1 MKTRSK
7 YILLLFVGMI
17 VLLLG
22 GIFFTAQQE
31 KEGPIT
37 AEAASEYWALPSV
50 CPSCG
55 EAPDMYG
62 SLNFTNQ
69 SGCTYTYV
77 HTFNRGGGR
86 HTGTITAHNIV
97 AVEGRD
103 PTCTSQGWYSYNRC
117 SRCGKLASSQTM
129 IPALGHDYGDWFV
142 ATPATCTQNGAEQR
156 KCSRCSARETRKI
169 EATGHTWDSG
179 TVTVS
184 ATCQRTGTRKYECT
198 ACGETKT
205 ETIAK
210 RSHNYNIYLSR
221 IEPTCTASGR
231 TAGYECQ
238 WCYANTCST
247 IPALGHDLEYYD
259 GQPATCTE
267 AGWNNYETCSRCE
280 YTTYREI
287 AATGHTPG
295 AAATCTTP
303 QTCTEC
309 GAILVEALG
318 HKTVSHLGQDPTCT
332 AEGWKP
338 YETCENCDYTTYE
351 IIPALGHSFTNYV
364 SDNNATCTEDGTET
378 AKCDRCDV
386 TDTRTDEGSALG
398 HDWAEKW
405 TTDGTSH
412 WHECNRCDEI
422 NDKANHSGGEATCI
436 ALAKCEICG
445 VEYGDFAEHVY
456 VENAEEQYLVSAATC
471 TAKATYYKS
480 CSVCGE
486 AGEEVFE
493 YGEPLGHEYGE
504 PEWTWEGYTSAT
516 ATFTCTR
523 GCGDKQTATASG
535 ISITNVVTTPAECEK
550 EGLRTYTARVTFG
563 GEEYTATTTET
574 LAALGHDLEHHE
586 AKPATCTEIGW
597 EAYDTCTRCDYTT
610 YVEIEA
616 LGHNWAEEWTTD
628 GTSHW
633 HECSRCDE
641 INDKANHSGGEATC
655 TNPAE
660 CEVCGAEYG
669 EALGHTEGEAV
680 RENEVSASC
689 TAAGS
694 YDEVVYCSVCGEE
707 LSRGEKVIE
716 ALGHDLE
723 HHEAKPAT
731 CTEIGWNAYDTC
743 TRCDYTTYVEIEA
756 LGHDWA
762 EEWTTDGTSHWHECS
777 RCDEI
782 NDKANHSGGEAT
794 CTNPAECEVCGAEYG
809 EALGHTEGEAVREN
823 EVPASCTAAGS
834 YDEVVYCSVCG
845 EELSREEKVIDAL
858 GHSFTN
864 YVSDNNATCT
874 EDGTETAK
882 CDRCEVTDT
891 RMDEGS
897 ALGHDWA
904 KEWTTDGTSHWHEC
918 SRCDEINDKAN
929 HSGGEATCTNPA
941 ECEVCGAEY
950 GEALDHDFEHHEA
963 KPATCTEIGWEAY
976 DTCTRCDYTTYV
988 EIAAKGHTFGPD
1000 ATCTEDQVCLEC
1012 GEVISAA
1019 TGHIPGSDAT
1029 CTENQTCSVCGEIL
1043 TPALGHSFTSYI
1055 SDNNA
1060 TCTEDGTET
1069 AKCDRCEVTDTRT
1082 DEGSALGHDLEHH
1095 EAKPATCTEI
1105 GWNAY
1110 DTCTRCDYT
1119 TYVEIEALGHDWT
1132 EEWTTDGTSH
1142 WHECSRCDEINDKAN
1157 HSGGTATCVTPAEC
1171 EVCGAEYGDLAEHV
1185 YVENAEEQ
1193 YLVSAATC
1201 TAKATYY
1208 KSCSVC
1214 GEAGKEI
1221 FEYGEP
1227 LGHEY
1232 GEPEW
1237 TWEGYTSATATFTC
1251 TRGCGDKQTVTAS
1264 GSSITNVVTTPAE
1277 CETEGLRT
1285 YTAKVMFGG
1294 EEYVT
1299 TTTETIEALGH
1310 DLKHHEAKPATCT
1323 EIGWNAYDTC
1333 TRCDYTTYVDIEAL
1347 GHDWAKEW
1355 TTDGTA
1361 HWHEC
1366 SRCDEINDKANHSGG
1381 EATCTNPAECE
1392 VCGAE
1397 YGEALGH
1404 TEGEAVRENEVP
1416 ASCTAAGS
1424 YDEVVYCSVCGEEL
1438 SREEKVID
1446 ALGHDLEHHEAKP
1459 ATCTEIGWD
1468 AYDTCSRC
1476 DYTTYVEIDA
1486 LGHTESEAVREN
1498 EVPASCTA
1506 AGSYD
1511 EVVYCSVCGEELSRE
1526 GKVIDALG
1534 HSFTSYVSDNN
1545 ATCTEDGTETAKCDR
1560 CEVTDTRTDEGSALG
1575 HNWAEEWTTDGTA
1588 HWHECSRC
1596 DEINDKA
1603 SHSGGEATCTSPAE
1617 CEVCGAEYGESLGH
1631 DFEHHEAKPATCTE
1645 TGWEAYDTCTRCDYT
1660 TYVEIPAKGH
1670 AEGEVVRE
1678 NEVAASCTAAGSYD
1692 EVIYCSVCGEELSRE
1707 EKVIDALGHSFTSY
1721 VSDNNATCT
1730 EDGTE
1735 TAKCDRCEVTD
1746 TRTDEG
1752 SALGHDWAEEWT
1764 TDGTSH
1770 WHECSRCDEI
1780 NDKAN
1785 HSGGT
1790 ATCIALAKCEICGVE
1805 YGDLAEHNF
1814 VDGYCTVCGI
1824 IDGAALDNDK
1834 HDAKTDL
1841 DDVAQDAKDEIDASD
1856 LPDEVKED
1864 LKDKVDEVINGAK
1877 DEVDGSTDFDDVDQ
1891 AIEDAKD
1898 EIADAILDAE
1908 KDDAKSDLDEIAQ
1921 NAKDEIDASDLPDD
1935 VKDDLKGKVDE
1946 IVTDAKGEIDGETSK
1961 EEVDQTVEDAQKEIE
1976 DAILN
1981 AEKDDAKSDLDEI
1994 AQSAKDEI
2002 DASDLPDDVKDE
2014 LKNKVDEIVS
2024 NAKTE
2029 IDGETSKEEVDQ
2041 TVEDAQ
2047 KEIED
2052 AILDAEKDD
2061 AKSDLDEIA
2070 QDAKDEIDASDLP
2083 DDVKDELKNKVDE
2096 IVSNAKGEIDG
2107 ASSKEEIDTSFS
2119 EAETAIEEVNREAL
2133 ESAKEDVLSE
2143 LEELAQSV
2151 KEEIDGSNLP
2161 DEEKNEL
2168 KGKADELLGSVQDK
2182 LAKTTTPDEV
2192 YKIGDTVASELEAI
2206 RDGAIESAK
2215 EGVLTELEELAQ
2227 SLKDE
2232 IDGSDLSDEAKTEL
2246 KDKADEILE
2255 NVKTEI
2261 KEKTTF
2267 EEVYELG
2274 ETAESEIA
2282 FVQEEAIATARE
2294 EAVAAL
2300 ETYAENA
2307 KNGIASSDLSP
2318 EEQADHSG
2326 QIDAE
2331 VEATKE
2337 EITAAADFEAI
2348 ANALAE
2354 AMAEIDRIQA
2364 IGHIAGP
2371 AATCTAPQVCT
2382 VCGKELAPALGHDL
2396 EHHEAQ
2402 PATCIE
2408 IGWNAY
2414 DTCSRC
2420 DYTTYEEIPALGHT
2434 EGAPVR
2440 ENEAAATCTAAG
2452 SYDEVIYCSVC
2463 GEELSREEKTIEALG
2478 HTEGAPVRENEAAA
2492 TCTAAGSYDEVVYCS
2507 VCGEELSRAGM
2518 TIEALGHDIVKHE
2531 GQAATCT
2538 QNGWNDYETCSR
2550 CDYTTYRE
2558 IAATGHTPGT
2568 AATCTSAQRCTVC
2581 GTTLTPARGHNF
2593 VDGYCTVCGVI
2604 DSSALEIDKDD
2615 AKTDLDD
2622 AAQDAKDEIDASDLP
2637 DDVKDDLKDK
2647 VDEIV
2652 DGAKDEVD
2660 GSTDFDDVDQA
2671 IEDAK
2676 DEIEDAILDAE
2687 KDDAKSDLDEIA
2699 QGAKDEV
2706 DGSDLP
2712 DDVKDDLKGKVD
2724 EIVNDAKAEIDGET
2738 SKEEVDQTVEDAQKE
2753 TEDAILNAEK
2763 DDAKSDLD
2771 EIAQS
2776 AKDEIDASDL
2786 PDDVKDELKGK
2797 VDAAVEEAKEAIDNA
2812 TSKEEVE
2819 NIVNDTRED
2828 IDDLLKGGLDNELA
2842 EKKDTAISDLTE
2854 IAQGAKDEIAGSDVS
2869 DEEKDELKGKVDEIV
2884 NEAKAEIEAAT
2895 APEEID
2901 EILAEAENEI
2911 AAVTEGLKAGQ
2922 LNTSTLWPWIIVA
2935 IVISA
2940 ALSTLF
2946 AWRHVKKVQG
2956 KGEAVGAKSV
2966 VTIAVATI
2974 LIFVVVIGITLLIFA
2989 MV

>member
-1 MKTRSK
+1 MKTKSK
-7 YILLLFVGMI
+7 YILLLFVSII

-22 GIFFTAQQE
+22 GIFLAAQQE

-37 AEAASEYWALPSV
+37 ADAAGSYWATPSV
-50 CPSCG
+50 CPECG
-55 EAPDMYG
+55 EYPSPSEG
-62 SLNFTNQ
+62 SLTFTRQ
-69 SGCTYTYV
+69 SGCTYSYT
-77 HTFNRGGGR
+77 HTFNRGGGK
-86 HTGTITAHNIV
+86 HSGTISIHTAQSHPK
-97 AVEGRD
+97 VE
-103 PTCTSQGWYSYNRC
+103 PTCTAKGHEMYVDCVYCHTLNMSYIE
-117 SRCGKLASSQTM
+117 

-142 ATPATCTQNGAEQR
+142 AQAATCTQNGTEQR
-156 KCSRCSARETRKI
+156 QCSRCSARETRTI

-221 IEPTCTASGR
+221 VEPTCTASGR

-247 IPALGHDLEYYD
+247 IPALGHDLEHHD

-267 AGWNNYETCSRCE
+267 IGWNDYETCNRAGCD

-398 HDWAEKW
+398 HDWAE
-405 TTDGTSH
+405 
-412 WHECNRCDEI
+412 
-422 NDKANHSGGEATCI
+422 
-436 ALAKCEICG
+436 
-445 VEYGDFAEHVY
+445 
-456 VENAEEQYLVSAATC
+456 
-471 TAKATYYKS
+471 
-480 CSVCGE
+480 
-486 AGEEVFE
+486 
-493 YGEPLGHEYGE
+493 
-504 PEWTWEGYTSAT
+504 
-516 ATFTCTR
+516 
-523 GCGDKQTATASG
+523 
-535 ISITNVVTTPAECEK
+535 
-550 EGLRTYTARVTFG
+550 
-563 GEEYTATTTET
+563 
-574 LAALGHDLEHHE
+574 
-586 AKPATCTEIGW
+586 
-597 EAYDTCTRCDYTT
+597 
-610 YVEIEA
+610 
-616 LGHNWAEEWTTD
+616 
-628 GTSHW
+628 
-633 HECSRCDE
+633 
-641 INDKANHSGGEATC
+641 
-655 TNPAE
+655 
-660 CEVCGAEYG
+660 
-669 EALGHTEGEAV
+669 
-680 RENEVSASC
+680 
-689 TAAGS
+689 
-694 YDEVVYCSVCGEE
+694 
-707 LSRGEKVIE
+707 
-716 ALGHDLE
+716 
-723 HHEAKPAT
+723 
-731 CTEIGWNAYDTC
+731 
-743 TRCDYTTYVEIEA
+743 
-756 LGHDWA
+756 
-762 EEWTTDGTSHWHECS
+762 
-777 RCDEI
+777 
-782 NDKANHSGGEAT
+782 
-794 CTNPAECEVCGAEYG
+794 
-809 EALGHTEGEAVREN
+809 
-823 EVPASCTAAGS
+823 
-834 YDEVVYCSVCG
+834 
-845 EELSREEKVIDAL
+845 
-858 GHSFTN
+858 
-864 YVSDNNATCT
+864 
-874 EDGTETAK
+874 
-882 CDRCEVTDT
+882 
-891 RMDEGS
+891 
-897 ALGHDWA
+897 
-904 KEWTTDGTSHWHEC
+904 
-918 SRCDEINDKAN
+918 
-929 HSGGEATCTNPA
+929 
-941 ECEVCGAEY
+941 
-950 GEALDHDFEHHEA
+950 
-963 KPATCTEIGWEAY
+963 
-976 DTCTRCDYTTYV
+976 
-988 EIAAKGHTFGPD
+988 
-1000 ATCTEDQVCLEC
+1000 
-1012 GEVISAA
+1012 
-1019 TGHIPGSDAT
+1019 
-1029 CTENQTCSVCGEIL
+1029 
-1043 TPALGHSFTSYI
+1043 
-1055 SDNNA
+1055 
-1060 TCTEDGTET
+1060 
-1069 AKCDRCEVTDTRT
+1069 
-1082 DEGSALGHDLEHH
+1082 
-1095 EAKPATCTEI
+1095 
-1105 GWNAY
+1105 
-1110 DTCTRCDYT
+1110 
-1119 TYVEIEALGHDWT
+1119 
-1132 EEWTTDGTSH
+1132 
-1142 WHECSRCDEINDKAN
+1142 
-1157 HSGGTATCVTPAEC
+1157 
-1171 EVCGAEYGDLAEHV
+1171 
-1185 YVENAEEQ
+1185 
-1193 YLVSAATC
+1193 
-1201 TAKATYY
+1201 
-1208 KSCSVC
+1208 
-1214 GEAGKEI
+1214 
-1221 FEYGEP
+1221 
-1227 LGHEY
+1227 
-1232 GEPEW
+1232 
-1237 TWEGYTSATATFTC
+1237 
-1251 TRGCGDKQTVTAS
+1251 
-1264 GSSITNVVTTPAE
+1264 
-1277 CETEGLRT
+1277 
-1285 YTAKVMFGG
+1285 
-1294 EEYVT
+1294 
-1299 TTTETIEALGH
+1299 
-1310 DLKHHEAKPATCT
+1310 
-1323 EIGWNAYDTC
+1323 
-1333 TRCDYTTYVDIEAL
+1333 
-1347 GHDWAKEW
+1347 
-1355 TTDGTA
+1355 
-1361 HWHEC
+1361 
-1366 SRCDEINDKANHSGG
+1366 
-1381 EATCTNPAECE
+1381 
-1392 VCGAE
+1392 
-1397 YGEALGH
+1397 
-1404 TEGEAVRENEVP
+1404 
-1416 ASCTAAGS
+1416 
-1424 YDEVVYCSVCGEEL
+1424 
-1438 SREEKVID
+1438 
-1446 ALGHDLEHHEAKP
+1446 
-1459 ATCTEIGWD
+1459 
-1468 AYDTCSRC
+1468 
-1476 DYTTYVEIDA
+1476 
-1486 LGHTESEAVREN
+1486 
-1498 EVPASCTA
+1498 
-1506 AGSYD
+1506 
-1511 EVVYCSVCGEELSRE
+1511 
-1526 GKVIDALG
+1526 
-1534 HSFTSYVSDNN
+1534 
-1545 ATCTEDGTETAKCDR
+1545 
-1560 CEVTDTRTDEGSALG
+1560 
-1575 HNWAEEWTTDGTA
+1575 
-1588 HWHECSRC
+1588 
-1596 DEINDKA
+1596 
-1603 SHSGGEATCTSPAE
+1603 
-1617 CEVCGAEYGESLGH
+1617 
-1631 DFEHHEAKPATCTE
+1631 
-1645 TGWEAYDTCTRCDYT
+1645 
-1660 TYVEIPAKGH
+1660 
-1670 AEGEVVRE
+1670 
-1678 NEVAASCTAAGSYD
+1678 
-1692 EVIYCSVCGEELSRE
+1692 
-1707 EKVIDALGHSFTSY
+1707 
-1721 VSDNNATCT
+1721 
-1730 EDGTE
+1730 
-1735 TAKCDRCEVTD
+1735 
-1746 TRTDEG
+1746 
-1752 SALGHDWAEEWT
+1752 EWT

-1805 YGDLAEHNF
+1805 YGDFAEHVYVENAEEQYLVSAATCTTKATYYKSCSVCGEAGEEIFEFGDPLGHSYGEPEWTWEGYTSATAKFTCAHGCGDVQTVAASGGSITSEITTPAECEKEGLRTYTAKVLFGGEEYITTTAETLESLGHSFTSYVSNNDATCTEDGTETAKCDRCNVTDTRTDDGSALGHDWAEEWTTDGTAHWHECSRCDEINGKANHSGGTATCTEPAECEVCGVAYGEALGHDLQHHDAQAATCTEIGWNAYDTCSRCDYTTYEEIPALGHTEGEAVRENEVDATCTVAGSYDEVVYCSVCGEELSREEKTIEALGHSFTSYASNNDATCTEDGTETAKCDRCEVTDTRTDEGSALGHDWAEEWTTDGTAHWHECSRCDEINDKANHSGGTATCIELAECEVCGVEYGDFAEHNY

-1834 HDAKTDL
+1834 DDAKTDL

-2396 EHHEAQ
+2396 QHHEAQ
-2402 PATCIE
+2402 AATCTE

-2452 SYDEVIYCSVC
+2452 SYDEVVYCSVC

-2581 GTTLTPARGHNF
+2581 GTTLVPARGHHF
-2593 VDGYCTVCGVI
+2593 VDGYCSVCGAI
-2604 DSSALEIDKDD
+2604 DGTALDNDKDD

-2622 AAQDAKDEIDASDLP
+2622 IAQDAKDEIDGSDLP
-2637 DDVKDDLKDK
+2637 DDVKEDLKDK
-2647 VDEIV
+2647 VDEIIN
-2652 DGAKDEVD
+2652 GAKDEVE
-2660 GSTDFDDVDQA
+2660 GSTDFDDIDQA
-2671 IEDAK
+2671 VENTK

-2712 DDVKDDLKGKVD
+2712 DDVKDDLKDKID
-2724 EIVNDAKAEIDGET
+2724 EIVNDAKTEIDGET
-2738 SKEEVDQTVEDAQKE
+2738 SKEEVDQTVEDAQQE
-2753 TEDAILNAEK
+2753 IEDAILNAEK

-2771 EIAQS
+2771 KIAQS
-2776 AKDEIDASDL
+2776 AKDEIGSSGISDEE
-2786 PDDVKDELKGK
+2786 KAELKDK
-2797 VDAAVEEAKEAIDNA
+2797 VDAAIEDAKEAIDNA
-2812 TSKEEVE
+2812 TSKEEIE

-2828 IDDLLKGGLDNELA
+2828 IDDLLKGSLDNELA
-2842 EKKDTAISDLTE
+2842 EKKDAAISDLTE
-2854 IAQGAKDEIAGSDVS
+2854 IAQDAKDGIDGSDIS

-2884 NEAKAEIEAAT
+2884 NDAKDEIEGAVT
-2895 APEEID
+2895 PEEID

-2911 AAVTEGLKAGQ
+2911 AAVTEDLKAGQ

>member
-1 MKTRSK
+1 MKTKSK
-7 YILLLFVGMI
+7 YILLLFVSII

-22 GIFFTAQQE
+22 GIFLAAQQE

-37 AEAASEYWALPSV
+37 ADAAGSYWATPSV
-50 CPSCG
+50 CPECG
-55 EAPDMYG
+55 EYPSPSEG
-62 SLNFTNQ
+62 SLTFTRQ
-69 SGCTYTYV
+69 SGCTYSYT
-77 HTFNRGGGR
+77 HTFNRGGGK
-86 HTGTITAHNIV
+86 HSGTISIHTAQSHPK
-97 AVEGRD
+97 VE
-103 PTCTSQGWYSYNRC
+103 PTCTAKGHEMYVDCVYCHTLNMSYIE
-117 SRCGKLASSQTM
+117 

-142 ATPATCTQNGAEQR
+142 AQAATCTQNGTEQR
-156 KCSRCSARETRKI
+156 QCSRCSARETRTI

-221 IEPTCTASGR
+221 VEPTCTASGR

-247 IPALGHDLEYYD
+247 IPALGHDLEYHD

-267 AGWNNYETCSRCE
+267 IGWNDYETCSRCD

-318 HKTVSHLGQDPTCT
+318 HKTVSHLGQDATCT
-332 AEGWKP
+332 EAGWKP

-351 IIPALGHSFTNYV
+351 EIP
-364 SDNNATCTEDGTET
+364 
-378 AKCDRCDV
+378 
-386 TDTRTDEGSALG
+386 
-398 HDWAEKW
+398 
-405 TTDGTSH
+405 
-412 WHECNRCDEI
+412 
-422 NDKANHSGGEATCI
+422 
-436 ALAKCEICG
+436 
-445 VEYGDFAEHVY
+445 
-456 VENAEEQYLVSAATC
+456 
-471 TAKATYYKS
+471 
-480 CSVCGE
+480 
-486 AGEEVFE
+486 
-493 YGEPLGHEYGE
+493 
-504 PEWTWEGYTSAT
+504 
-516 ATFTCTR
+516 
-523 GCGDKQTATASG
+523 
-535 ISITNVVTTPAECEK
+535 
-550 EGLRTYTARVTFG
+550 
-563 GEEYTATTTET
+563 
-574 LAALGHDLEHHE
+574 
-586 AKPATCTEIGW
+586 
-597 EAYDTCTRCDYTT
+597 
-610 YVEIEA
+610 
-616 LGHNWAEEWTTD
+616 
-628 GTSHW
+628 
-633 HECSRCDE
+633 
-641 INDKANHSGGEATC
+641 
-655 TNPAE
+655 
-660 CEVCGAEYG
+660 
-669 EALGHTEGEAV
+669 
-680 RENEVSASC
+680 
-689 TAAGS
+689 
-694 YDEVVYCSVCGEE
+694 
-707 LSRGEKVIE
+707 
-716 ALGHDLE
+716 
-723 HHEAKPAT
+723 
-731 CTEIGWNAYDTC
+731 
-743 TRCDYTTYVEIEA
+743 
-756 LGHDWA
+756 
-762 EEWTTDGTSHWHECS
+762 
-777 RCDEI
+777 
-782 NDKANHSGGEAT
+782 
-794 CTNPAECEVCGAEYG
+794 
-809 EALGHTEGEAVREN
+809 
-823 EVPASCTAAGS
+823 
-834 YDEVVYCSVCG
+834 
-845 EELSREEKVIDAL
+845 
-858 GHSFTN
+858 
-864 YVSDNNATCT
+864 
-874 EDGTETAK
+874 
-882 CDRCEVTDT
+882 
-891 RMDEGS
+891 
-897 ALGHDWA
+897 
-904 KEWTTDGTSHWHEC
+904 
-918 SRCDEINDKAN
+918 
-929 HSGGEATCTNPA
+929 
-941 ECEVCGAEY
+941 
-950 GEALDHDFEHHEA
+950 
-963 KPATCTEIGWEAY
+963 
-976 DTCTRCDYTTYV
+976 
-988 EIAAKGHTFGPD
+988 
-1000 ATCTEDQVCLEC
+1000 
-1012 GEVISAA
+1012 
-1019 TGHIPGSDAT
+1019 
-1029 CTENQTCSVCGEIL
+1029 
-1043 TPALGHSFTSYI
+1043 
-1055 SDNNA
+1055 
-1060 TCTEDGTET
+1060 
-1069 AKCDRCEVTDTRT
+1069 
-1082 DEGSALGHDLEHH
+1082 
-1095 EAKPATCTEI
+1095 
-1105 GWNAY
+1105 
-1110 DTCTRCDYT
+1110 
-1119 TYVEIEALGHDWT
+1119 
-1132 EEWTTDGTSH
+1132 
-1142 WHECSRCDEINDKAN
+1142 
-1157 HSGGTATCVTPAEC
+1157 
-1171 EVCGAEYGDLAEHV
+1171 
-1185 YVENAEEQ
+1185 
-1193 YLVSAATC
+1193 
-1201 TAKATYY
+1201 
-1208 KSCSVC
+1208 
-1214 GEAGKEI
+1214 
-1221 FEYGEP
+1221 
-1227 LGHEY
+1227 
-1232 GEPEW
+1232 
-1237 TWEGYTSATATFTC
+1237 
-1251 TRGCGDKQTVTAS
+1251 
-1264 GSSITNVVTTPAE
+1264 
-1277 CETEGLRT
+1277 
-1285 YTAKVMFGG
+1285 
-1294 EEYVT
+1294 
-1299 TTTETIEALGH
+1299 
-1310 DLKHHEAKPATCT
+1310 
-1323 EIGWNAYDTC
+1323 
-1333 TRCDYTTYVDIEAL
+1333 
-1347 GHDWAKEW
+1347 
-1355 TTDGTA
+1355 
-1361 HWHEC
+1361 
-1366 SRCDEINDKANHSGG
+1366 
-1381 EATCTNPAECE
+1381 
-1392 VCGAE
+1392 
-1397 YGEALGH
+1397 
-1404 TEGEAVRENEVP
+1404 
-1416 ASCTAAGS
+1416 
-1424 YDEVVYCSVCGEEL
+1424 
-1438 SREEKVID
+1438 
-1446 ALGHDLEHHEAKP
+1446 
-1459 ATCTEIGWD
+1459 
-1468 AYDTCSRC
+1468 
-1476 DYTTYVEIDA
+1476 
-1486 LGHTESEAVREN
+1486 
-1498 EVPASCTA
+1498 
-1506 AGSYD
+1506 
-1511 EVVYCSVCGEELSRE
+1511 
-1526 GKVIDALG
+1526 ALG
-1534 HSFTSYVSDNN
+1534 HSFTSYVSNN
-1545 ATCTEDGTETAKCDR
+1545 DATCTEDGTETAKCDR

-1603 SHSGGEATCTSPAE
+1603 NHSGGTATCIELAECEVCGVEYGEFAEHVYVENAEEQYLVSAATCTTKATYYKSCSVCGEAGEEIFEFGDPLGHSYGEPEWTWEGYTSATAKFTCAHGCGDVQTVAASGGSITSEITTPAECEKEGLRTYTAKVLFGGEEYITTTAETLESLGHSFTSYVSNNDATCTEDGTETAKCDRCNVTDTRTDDGSALGHDWAEEWTTDGTAHWHECSRCDEINGKANHSGGTATCTEPAE
-1617 CEVCGAEYGESLGH
+1617 CEVCGVAYGEALGH
-1631 DFEHHEAKPATCTE
+1631 DLQHHDAQAATCTE
-1645 TGWEAYDTCTRCDYT
+1645 IGWNAYDTCSRCDYT
-1660 TYVEIPAKGH
+1660 TYEEIPALGH
-1670 AEGEVVRE
+1670 TEGEAVRE
-1678 NEVAASCTAAGSYD
+1678 NEVDATCTVAGSYD
-1692 EVIYCSVCGEELSRE
+1692 EVVYCSVCGEELSRE
-1707 EKVIDALGHSFTSY
+1707 EKTIEALGHSFTSY
-1721 VSDNNATCT
+1721 ASNNDATCT

-1764 TDGTSH
+1764 TDGTAH

-1790 ATCIALAKCEICGVE
+1790 ATCIELAECEVCGVE
-1805 YGDLAEHNF
+1805 YGDFAEHNY

-1834 HDAKTDL
+1834 DDAKTDL

-1994 AQSAKDEI
+1994 AQS
-2002 DASDLPDDVKDE
+2002 
-2014 LKNKVDEIVS
+2014 
-2024 NAKTE
+2024 
-2029 IDGETSKEEVDQ
+2029 
-2041 TVEDAQ
+2041 
-2047 KEIED
+2047 
-2052 AILDAEKDD
+2052 
-2061 AKSDLDEIA
+2061 
-2070 QDAKDEIDASDLP
+2070 AKDEIDASDLP

-2396 EHHEAQ
+2396 QHHEAQ
-2402 PATCIE
+2402 AATCTE

-2452 SYDEVIYCSVC
+2452 SYDEVVYCSVC

-2581 GTTLTPARGHNF
+2581 GTTLVPARGHHF
-2593 VDGYCTVCGVI
+2593 VDGYCSVCGAI
-2604 DSSALEIDKDD
+2604 DGTALDNDKDD

-2622 AAQDAKDEIDASDLP
+2622 IAQDAKDEIDGSDLP
-2637 DDVKDDLKDK
+2637 DDVKEDLKDK
-2647 VDEIV
+2647 VDEIIN
-2652 DGAKDEVD
+2652 GAKDEVE
-2660 GSTDFDDVDQA
+2660 GSTDFDDIDQA
-2671 IEDAK
+2671 VENTK

-2712 DDVKDDLKGKVD
+2712 DDVKDDLKDKID
-2724 EIVNDAKAEIDGET
+2724 EIVNDAKTEIDGET
-2738 SKEEVDQTVEDAQKE
+2738 SKEEVDQTVEDAQQE
-2753 TEDAILNAEK
+2753 IEDAILNAEK

-2771 EIAQS
+2771 KIAQS
-2776 AKDEIDASDL
+2776 AKDEIGSSGISDEE
-2786 PDDVKDELKGK
+2786 KAELKDK
-2797 VDAAVEEAKEAIDNA
+2797 VDAAIEDAKEAIDNA
-2812 TSKEEVE
+2812 TSKEEIE

-2828 IDDLLKGGLDNELA
+2828 IDDLLKGSLDNELA
-2842 EKKDTAISDLTE
+2842 EKKDAAISDLTE
-2854 IAQGAKDEIAGSDVS
+2854 IAQDAKDGIDGSDIS

-2884 NEAKAEIEAAT
+2884 NDAKDEIEGAVT
-2895 APEEID
+2895 PEEID

-2911 AAVTEGLKAGQ
+2911 AAVTEDLKAGQ

>member
-1 MKTRSK
+1 MKTKSK
-7 YILLLFVGMI
+7 YILLLFVSII

-22 GIFFTAQQE
+22 GIFFTVQQE

-37 AEAASEYWALPSV
+37 ADAAGSYWATPSV
-50 CPSCG
+50 CPECG
-55 EAPDMYG
+55 EYPSPSEG
-62 SLNFTNQ
+62 SLTFTRQ
-69 SGCTYTYV
+69 SGCTYSYT
-77 HTFNRGGGR
+77 HTFNRGGGK
-86 HTGTITAHNIV
+86 HSGTISIHTAQSHPK
-97 AVEGRD
+97 VE
-103 PTCTSQGWYSYNRC
+103 PTCTAKGHEMYVDCVYCHTLNMSYIE
-117 SRCGKLASSQTM
+117 

-142 ATPATCTQNGAEQR
+142 AQAATCTQNGTEQR
-156 KCSRCSARETRKI
+156 QCSRCSARETRTI

-318 HKTVSHLGQDPTCT
+318 HKTVSHLGQDATCT
-332 AEGWKP
+332 EAGWKP

-351 IIPALGHSFTNYV
+351 EIPALGHSFTSYV
-364 SDNNATCTEDGTET
+364 SNNDATCTEDGTET

-486 AGEEVFE
+486 AGEEIFE

-597 EAYDTCTRCDYTT
+597 EAYDTCSRCDYTT

-660 CEVCGAEYG
+660 CEVCGAAYG
-669 EALGHTEGEAV
+669 DALGHTE
-680 RENEVSASC
+680 S
-689 TAAGS
+689 
-694 YDEVVYCSVCGEE
+694 
-707 LSRGEKVIE
+707 
-716 ALGHDLE
+716 
-723 HHEAKPAT
+723 
-731 CTEIGWNAYDTC
+731 
-743 TRCDYTTYVEIEA
+743 
-756 LGHDWA
+756 
-762 EEWTTDGTSHWHECS
+762 
-777 RCDEI
+777 
-782 NDKANHSGGEAT
+782 
-794 CTNPAECEVCGAEYG
+794 
-809 EALGHTEGEAVREN
+809 EAVREN

-858 GHSFTN
+858 GHSFT
-864 YVSDNNATCT
+864 
-874 EDGTETAK
+874 
-882 CDRCEVTDT
+882 
-891 RMDEGS
+891 
-897 ALGHDWA
+897 
-904 KEWTTDGTSHWHEC
+904 
-918 SRCDEINDKAN
+918 
-929 HSGGEATCTNPA
+929 
-941 ECEVCGAEY
+941 
-950 GEALDHDFEHHEA
+950 
-963 KPATCTEIGWEAY
+963 
-976 DTCTRCDYTTYV
+976 
-988 EIAAKGHTFGPD
+988 
-1000 ATCTEDQVCLEC
+1000 
-1012 GEVISAA
+1012 
-1019 TGHIPGSDAT
+1019 
-1029 CTENQTCSVCGEIL
+1029 
-1043 TPALGHSFTSYI
+1043 SYI

-1082 DEGSALGHDLEHH
+1082 DEGSALGHNW
-1095 EAKPATCTEI
+1095 A
-1105 GWNAY
+1105 
-1110 DTCTRCDYT
+1110 
-1119 TYVEIEALGHDWT
+1119 
-1132 EEWTTDGTSH
+1132 EEWTTDGTAH
-1142 WHECSRCDEINDKAN
+1142 WHKCSRCDEINDKAN
-1157 HSGGTATCVTPAEC
+1157 HSGGTATCIALAKC
-1171 EVCGAEYGDLAEHV
+1171 EICGVEYGDFAEHV

-1214 GEAGKEI
+1214 GEAGEEI

-1251 TRGCGDKQTVTAS
+1251 TRGCGDKQTITAS

-1310 DLKHHEAKPATCT
+1310 DLEHHEAQPATCI

-1333 TRCDYTTYVDIEAL
+1333 TRCDYTTYV
-1347 GHDWAKEW
+1347 
-1355 TTDGTA
+1355 
-1361 HWHEC
+1361 
-1366 SRCDEINDKANHSGG
+1366 EI
-1381 EATCTNPAECE
+1381 
-1392 VCGAE
+1392 
-1397 YGEALGH
+1397 EALGH

-1476 DYTTYVEIDA
+1476 DYTTYIEIEA
-1486 LGHTESEAVREN
+1486 LGHTEGEAVREN

-1511 EVVYCSVCGEELSRE
+1511 EVVYCSVCGEELSREEKVIDALGHSFTNYVSDNNATCTEDGTETAKCDRCDVTDTRTDEGSALGHTESEAVRENEVPASCTAAGSYDEVIYCSVCGDELSRE

-1603 SHSGGEATCTSPAE
+1603 SHSGG
-1617 CEVCGAEYGESLGH
+1617 
-1631 DFEHHEAKPATCTE
+1631 
-1645 TGWEAYDTCTRCDYT
+1645 
-1660 TYVEIPAKGH
+1660 
-1670 AEGEVVRE
+1670 
-1678 NEVAASCTAAGSYD
+1678 
-1692 EVIYCSVCGEELSRE
+1692 
-1707 EKVIDALGHSFTSY
+1707 
-1721 VSDNNATCT
+1721 
-1730 EDGTE
+1730 
-1735 TAKCDRCEVTD
+1735 
-1746 TRTDEG
+1746 
-1752 SALGHDWAEEWT
+1752 
-1764 TDGTSH
+1764 
-1770 WHECSRCDEI
+1770 
-1780 NDKAN
+1780 
-1785 HSGGT
+1785 T

-1805 YGDLAEHNF
+1805 YGDFAEHNF

-1824 IDGAALDNDK
+1824 IDGTALDNDK
-1834 HDAKTDL
+1834 
-1841 DDVAQDAKDEIDASD
+1841 
-1856 LPDEVKED
+1856 
-1864 LKDKVDEVINGAK
+1864 
-1877 DEVDGSTDFDDVDQ
+1877 
-1891 AIEDAKD
+1891 
-1898 EIADAILDAE
+1898 
-1908 KDDAKSDLDEIAQ
+1908 DDAKA
-1921 NAKDEIDASDLPDD
+1921 
-1935 VKDDLKGKVDE
+1935 
-1946 IVTDAKGEIDGETSK
+1946 
-1961 EEVDQTVEDAQKEIE
+1961 
-1976 DAILN
+1976 
-1981 AEKDDAKSDLDEI
+1981 
-1994 AQSAKDEI
+1994 
-2002 DASDLPDDVKDE
+2002 
-2014 LKNKVDEIVS
+2014 
-2024 NAKTE
+2024 
-2029 IDGETSKEEVDQ
+2029 
-2041 TVEDAQ
+2041 
-2047 KEIED
+2047 
-2052 AILDAEKDD
+2052 
-2061 AKSDLDEIA
+2061 DLDEIA
-2070 QDAKDEIDASDLP
+2070 QDAKDEIDGSDLP
-2083 DDVKDELKNKVDE
+2083 DDVKDDLKDKVDE
-2096 IVSNAKGEIDG
+2096 IINGAKVEVEGSTDFDDVDQTVENAKDEIEDAILDAEKNDAKSDLDEIAQNVKDEIDGSELSDEEKTELKDKIDEIVNDAKAEIEG
-2107 ASSKEEIDTSFS
+2107 ASSKDEIEESFS
-2119 EAETAIEEVNREAL
+2119 EAESGIEEVNREAL
-2133 ESAKEDVLSE
+2133 ENAKEDVLAE
-2143 LEELAQSV
+2143 LEELAQS
-2151 KEEIDGSNLP
+2151 I
-2161 DEEKNEL
+2161 
-2168 KGKADELLGSVQDK
+2168 
-2182 LAKTTTPDEV
+2182 
-2192 YKIGDTVASELEAI
+2192 
-2206 RDGAIESAK
+2206 
-2215 EGVLTELEELAQ
+2215 
-2227 SLKDE
+2227 KDE
-2232 IDGSDLSDEAKTEL
+2232 IDGSDLSDGAKNQL
-2246 KDKADEILE
+2246 KDKIDEIIENANSELE
-2255 NVKTEI
+2255 S
-2261 KEKTTF
+2261 KTTF
-2267 EEVYELG
+2267 DEVYELG
-2274 ETAESEIA
+2274 DVIKSEISA
-2282 FVQEEAIATARE
+2282 VKEEAITIAKE

-2300 ETYAENA
+2300 EAYVESA
-2307 KNGIASSDLSP
+2307 KNEIAASDLST
-2318 EEQADHSG
+2318 EEQADHTG

-2331 VEATKE
+2331 AESTKE
-2337 EITAAADFEAI
+2337 EIVAATDFETI
-2348 ANALAE
+2348 ANALKE
-2354 AMAEIDRIQA
+2354 AMEEIDRIQA

-2371 AATCTAPQVCT
+2371 AATCTTPQVCT
-2382 VCGKELAPALGHDL
+2382 VCGKELAPALGHDEI
-2396 EHHEAQ
+2396 EHDGQ
-2402 PATCIE
+2402 PATCTE
-2408 IGWNAY
+2408 AGWADY
-2414 DTCSRC
+2414 VTCSRC
-2420 DYTTYEEIPALGHT
+2420 DYSTYQTIPALGHT
-2434 EGAPVR
+2434 KSDPVR
-2440 ENEAAATCTAAG
+2440 ENVVEA
-2452 SYDEVIYCSVC
+2452 S
-2463 GEELSREEKTIEALG
+2463 
-2478 HTEGAPVRENEAAA
+2478 
-2492 TCTAAGSYDEVVYCS
+2492 CTAAGSYDEVVYCS
-2507 VCGEELSRAGM
+2507 VCGEELSREEKVV
-2518 TIEALGHDIVKHE
+2518 EALGHDLVKHE

-2538 QNGWNDYETCSR
+2538 QNGWNDYETCTR

-2558 IAATGHTPGT
+2558 IAATGHTPGA

-2581 GTTLTPARGHNF
+2581 GTTLVPARGHHF
-2593 VDGYCTVCGVI
+2593 VDGYCSVCGAI
-2604 DSSALEIDKDD
+2604 DGTALDNDKDD

-2622 AAQDAKDEIDASDLP
+2622 IAQDAKDEIDGSDLP
-2637 DDVKDDLKDK
+2637 DDVKEDLKDK
-2647 VDEIV
+2647 VDEIIN
-2652 DGAKDEVD
+2652 GAKDEVE
-2660 GSTDFDDVDQA
+2660 GSTDFDDIDQA
-2671 IEDAK
+2671 VENTK

-2712 DDVKDDLKGKVD
+2712 DDVKDDLKDKID
-2724 EIVNDAKAEIDGET
+2724 EIVNDAKTEIDGET
-2738 SKEEVDQTVEDAQKE
+2738 SKEEVDQTVEDAQQE
-2753 TEDAILNAEK
+2753 IEDAILNAEK

-2771 EIAQS
+2771 KIAQS
-2776 AKDEIDASDL
+2776 AKDEIGSSGISDEE
-2786 PDDVKDELKGK
+2786 KAELKDK
-2797 VDAAVEEAKEAIDNA
+2797 VDAAIEDAKEAIDNA
-2812 TSKEEVE
+2812 TSKEEIE

-2828 IDDLLKGGLDNELA
+2828 IDDLLKGSLDNELA
-2842 EKKDTAISDLTE
+2842 EKKDAAISDLTE
-2854 IAQGAKDEIAGSDVS
+2854 IAQDAKDGIDGSDIS

-2884 NEAKAEIEAAT
+2884 NDAKDEIEGAVT
-2895 APEEID
+2895 PEEID

-2911 AAVTEGLKAGQ
+2911 AAVTEDLKAGQ

>member
-1 MKTRSK
+1 M
-7 YILLLFVGMI
+7 
-17 VLLLG
+17 
-22 GIFFTAQQE
+22 
-31 KEGPIT
+31 
-37 AEAASEYWALPSV
+37 
-50 CPSCG
+50 
-55 EAPDMYG
+55 
-62 SLNFTNQ
+62 
-69 SGCTYTYV
+69 
-77 HTFNRGGGR
+77 
-86 HTGTITAHNIV
+86 
-97 AVEGRD
+97 
-103 PTCTSQGWYSYNRC
+103 
-117 SRCGKLASSQTM
+117 
-129 IPALGHDYGDWFV
+129 
-142 ATPATCTQNGAEQR
+142 
-156 KCSRCSARETRKI
+156 TRKI
-169 EATGHTWDSG
+169 AATGHTWDNG
-179 TVTVS
+179 TVTLS

-210 RSHNYNIYLSR
+210 RNHNYNIYLSR
-221 IEPTCTASGR
+221 VEPTCTASGR

-247 IPALGHDLEYYD
+247 IPALGHDLEYHD

-267 AGWNNYETCSRCE
+267 IGWNDYETCSRCD

-351 IIPALGHSFTNYV
+351 IIPALGHSFTSYV
-364 SDNNATCTEDGTET
+364 SNNDATCTDDGTET
-378 AKCDRCDV
+378 AKCDRCEV

-398 HDWAEKW
+398 HDWAEEW
-405 TTDGTSH
+405 TTDGTAH
-412 WHECNRCDEI
+412 WHECSRCDEI
-422 NDKANHSGGEATCI
+422 NDKANHSGGTATCI

-445 VEYGDFAEHVY
+445 AKYGDLAEHVY

-486 AGEEVFE
+486 AGKEIFE

-523 GCGDKQTATASG
+523 GCGDKQTITASG
-535 ISITNVVTTPAECEK
+535 SSITNVVTTPAECET
-550 EGLRTYTARVTFG
+550 EGLRTYTAKVMFG
-563 GEEYTATTTET
+563 GEEYVTTTTET
-574 LAALGHDLEHHE
+574 IEALGHDWAEEWTTDGTAHWHECSRCDAINDKANHSGGTATCTNPAECEVCGAAYGDALGHTESEAVRENEVPASCTAAGSYDEVIYCSVCGEELSREEKVIDALGHDLEHHE

-597 EAYDTCTRCDYTT
+597 DAYDTCSRCDYTT
-610 YVEIEA
+610 YIEI
-616 LGHNWAEEWTTD
+616 
-628 GTSHW
+628 
-633 HECSRCDE
+633 
-641 INDKANHSGGEATC
+641 
-655 TNPAE
+655 
-660 CEVCGAEYG
+660 
-669 EALGHTEGEAV
+669 
-680 RENEVSASC
+680 
-689 TAAGS
+689 
-694 YDEVVYCSVCGEE
+694 
-707 LSRGEKVIE
+707 
-716 ALGHDLE
+716 
-723 HHEAKPAT
+723 
-731 CTEIGWNAYDTC
+731 
-743 TRCDYTTYVEIEA
+743 
-756 LGHDWA
+756 
-762 EEWTTDGTSHWHECS
+762 
-777 RCDEI
+777 
-782 NDKANHSGGEAT
+782 
-794 CTNPAECEVCGAEYG
+794 

-858 GHSFTN
+858 GHSFTS
-864 YVSDNNATCT
+864 YISDNNATCT

-891 RMDEGS
+891 RTDEGS

-904 KEWTTDGTSHWHEC
+904 EEWTTDGTAHWHEC
-918 SRCDEINDKAN
+918 GRCDEINDKAN

-941 ECEVCGAEY
+941 ECEVCGVEYGSALGHTESEAVRENEVPASCTAAGSYDEVVYCSVCGEELSREEKVIDALGHSFTSYISDNNATCTEDGTETAKCDRCEVTDTRTDEGSALGHDWAEEWTTDGTAHWHECGRCDEINDKASHSGGTATCTNPAECEVCGAEY
-950 GEALDHDFEHHEA
+950 GEALGHDLEHHEA

-988 EIAAKGHTFGPD
+988 EIPAKGHTFGPD

-1019 TGHIPGSDAT
+1019 TGHIPGPDAT

-1119 TYVEIEALGHDWT
+1119 TYVEIEALGHNWA
-1132 EEWTTDGTSH
+1132 EEWTTDGTAH

-1157 HSGGTATCVTPAEC
+1157 HSGGEATCTNPAEC
-1171 EVCGAEYGDLAEHV
+1171 EVCGVEYGSALGHTESEAVRENEVPASCTAAGSYDEVVYCSVCGEELSREEKVIDALGHSFTSYISDNNATCTEDGTETAKCDRCEVTDTRTDEGSALGHNWAEEWTTDGTAHWHKCSRCDEINDKANHSGGTATCIALAKCEICGVEYGDFAEHV

-1214 GEAGKEI
+1214 GEAGEEI

-1251 TRGCGDKQTVTAS
+1251 TRGCGDKQTITAS

-1310 DLKHHEAKPATCT
+1310 DLEHHEAQPATCI

-1333 TRCDYTTYVDIEAL
+1333 TRCDYTTYV
-1347 GHDWAKEW
+1347 
-1355 TTDGTA
+1355 
-1361 HWHEC
+1361 
-1366 SRCDEINDKANHSGG
+1366 EI
-1381 EATCTNPAECE
+1381 
-1392 VCGAE
+1392 
-1397 YGEALGH
+1397 EALGH

-1476 DYTTYVEIDA
+1476 DYTTYIEIEA
-1486 LGHTESEAVREN
+1486 LGHTEGEAVREN

-1526 GKVIDALG
+1526 
-1534 HSFTSYVSDNN
+1534 
-1545 ATCTEDGTETAKCDR
+1545 
-1560 CEVTDTRTDEGSALG
+1560 
-1575 HNWAEEWTTDGTA
+1575 
-1588 HWHECSRC
+1588 
-1596 DEINDKA
+1596 
-1603 SHSGGEATCTSPAE
+1603 
-1617 CEVCGAEYGESLGH
+1617 
-1631 DFEHHEAKPATCTE
+1631 
-1645 TGWEAYDTCTRCDYT
+1645 
-1660 TYVEIPAKGH
+1660 
-1670 AEGEVVRE
+1670 
-1678 NEVAASCTAAGSYD
+1678 
-1692 EVIYCSVCGEELSRE
+1692 
-1707 EKVIDALGHSFTSY
+1707 EKV
-1721 VSDNNATCT
+1721 
-1730 EDGTE
+1730 
-1735 TAKCDRCEVTD
+1735 
-1746 TRTDEG
+1746 
-1752 SALGHDWAEEWT
+1752 
-1764 TDGTSH
+1764 
-1770 WHECSRCDEI
+1770 
-1780 NDKAN
+1780 
-1785 HSGGT
+1785 
-1790 ATCIALAKCEICGVE
+1790 VE
-1805 YGDLAEHNF
+1805 
-1814 VDGYCTVCGI
+1814 
-1824 IDGAALDNDK
+1824 
-1834 HDAKTDL
+1834 
-1841 DDVAQDAKDEIDASD
+1841 
-1856 LPDEVKED
+1856 
-1864 LKDKVDEVINGAK
+1864 
-1877 DEVDGSTDFDDVDQ
+1877 
-1891 AIEDAKD
+1891 
-1898 EIADAILDAE
+1898 
-1908 KDDAKSDLDEIAQ
+1908 
-1921 NAKDEIDASDLPDD
+1921 
-1935 VKDDLKGKVDE
+1935 
-1946 IVTDAKGEIDGETSK
+1946 
-1961 EEVDQTVEDAQKEIE
+1961 
-1976 DAILN
+1976 
-1981 AEKDDAKSDLDEI
+1981 
-1994 AQSAKDEI
+1994 
-2002 DASDLPDDVKDE
+2002 
-2014 LKNKVDEIVS
+2014 
-2024 NAKTE
+2024 
-2029 IDGETSKEEVDQ
+2029 
-2041 TVEDAQ
+2041 
-2047 KEIED
+2047 
-2052 AILDAEKDD
+2052 
-2061 AKSDLDEIA
+2061 
-2070 QDAKDEIDASDLP
+2070 
-2083 DDVKDELKNKVDE
+2083 
-2096 IVSNAKGEIDG
+2096 
-2107 ASSKEEIDTSFS
+2107 
-2119 EAETAIEEVNREAL
+2119 
-2133 ESAKEDVLSE
+2133 
-2143 LEELAQSV
+2143 
-2151 KEEIDGSNLP
+2151 
-2161 DEEKNEL
+2161 
-2168 KGKADELLGSVQDK
+2168 
-2182 LAKTTTPDEV
+2182 
-2192 YKIGDTVASELEAI
+2192 
-2206 RDGAIESAK
+2206 
-2215 EGVLTELEELAQ
+2215 
-2227 SLKDE
+2227 
-2232 IDGSDLSDEAKTEL
+2232 
-2246 KDKADEILE
+2246 
-2255 NVKTEI
+2255 
-2261 KEKTTF
+2261 
-2267 EEVYELG
+2267 
-2274 ETAESEIA
+2274 
-2282 FVQEEAIATARE
+2282 
-2294 EAVAAL
+2294 
-2300 ETYAENA
+2300 
-2307 KNGIASSDLSP
+2307 
-2318 EEQADHSG
+2318 
-2326 QIDAE
+2326 
-2331 VEATKE
+2331 
-2337 EITAAADFEAI
+2337 
-2348 ANALAE
+2348 
-2354 AMAEIDRIQA
+2354 
-2364 IGHIAGP
+2364 
-2371 AATCTAPQVCT
+2371 
-2382 VCGKELAPALGHDL
+2382 ALGHDL
-2396 EHHEAQ
+2396 
-2402 PATCIE
+2402 
-2408 IGWNAY
+2408 
-2414 DTCSRC
+2414 
-2420 DYTTYEEIPALGHT
+2420 
-2434 EGAPVR
+2434 
-2440 ENEAAATCTAAG
+2440 
-2452 SYDEVIYCSVC
+2452 
-2463 GEELSREEKTIEALG
+2463 
-2478 HTEGAPVRENEAAA
+2478 
-2492 TCTAAGSYDEVVYCS
+2492 
-2507 VCGEELSRAGM
+2507 
-2518 TIEALGHDIVKHE
+2518 VKHE

-2538 QNGWNDYETCSR
+2538 QNGWNDYETCTR

-2558 IAATGHTPGT
+2558 IAATGHTPGA

-2581 GTTLTPARGHNF
+2581 GTTLVPARGHHF
-2593 VDGYCTVCGVI
+2593 VDGYCSVCGAI
-2604 DSSALEIDKDD
+2604 DGTALDNDKDD

-2622 AAQDAKDEIDASDLP
+2622 IAQDAKDEIDGSDLP
-2637 DDVKDDLKDK
+2637 DDVKEDLKDK
-2647 VDEIV
+2647 VDEIIN
-2652 DGAKDEVD
+2652 GAKDEVE
-2660 GSTDFDDVDQA
+2660 GSTDFDDIDQA
-2671 IEDAK
+2671 VENTK

-2712 DDVKDDLKGKVD
+2712 DDVKDDLKDKID
-2724 EIVNDAKAEIDGET
+2724 EIVNDAKTEIDGET
-2738 SKEEVDQTVEDAQKE
+2738 SKEEVDQTVEDAQQE
-2753 TEDAILNAEK
+2753 IEDAILNAEK

-2771 EIAQS
+2771 KIAQS

-2786 PDDVKDELKGK
+2786 PDDVKDELKDK
-2797 VDAAVEEAKEAIDNA
+2797 VDAAIEDAKEAIDNA
-2812 TSKEEVE
+2812 TSKEEIE

-2828 IDDLLKGGLDNELA
+2828 IDDLLKGSLDNELA
-2842 EKKDTAISDLTE
+2842 EKKDAAISDLTE
-2854 IAQGAKDEIAGSDVS
+2854 IAQDAKDGIDGSDIS

-2884 NEAKAEIEAAT
+2884 NDAKDEIEGAVT
-2895 APEEID
+2895 PEEID

-2911 AAVTEGLKAGQ
+2911 AAVTEDLKAGQ

>member
-1 MKTRSK
+1 MKTKSK
-7 YILLLFVGMI
+7 YILLLFMGII
-17 VLLLG
+17 VMLFG
-22 GIFFTAQQE
+22 GIFFTVQQE

-37 AEAASEYWALPSV
+37 ADAASSYWATPSV
-50 CPSCG
+50 CPECG
-55 EAPDMYG
+55 EAPDNYG
-62 SLNFTNQ
+62 GLNFTRQ
-69 SGCTYTYV
+69 SGCTYSYT
-77 HTFNRGGGR
+77 HEFNRGGGK
-86 HTGTITAHNIV
+86 HSGTISIHTAQSHPK
-97 AVEGRD
+97 VE
-103 PTCTSQGWYSYNRC
+103 PTCTAKGHEMYVDCVYCHTLNM
-117 SRCGKLASSQTM
+117 TYTE
-129 IPALGHDYGDWFV
+129 IPALGHDYGEWFV
-142 ATPATCTQNGAEQR
+142 TRPASCTQGGMEQR
-156 KCSRCSARETRKI
+156 ACQRSGCSARETRTI

-247 IPALGHDLEYYD
+247 IPALGHDLEYHD

-309 GAILVEALG
+309 GAILVDALG
-318 HKTVSHLGQDPTCT
+318 HKTVSHLGQDATCT
-332 AEGWKP
+332 EAGWKP

-351 IIPALGHSFTNYV
+351 EIPALGHSFTSYV
-364 SDNNATCTEDGTET
+364 SNNDATCTEDGTET

-386 TDTRTDEGSALG
+386 TDTRTDDGSALG
-398 HDWAEKW
+398 HDWAEEW
-405 TTDGTSH
+405 TTDGTAH
-412 WHECNRCDEI
+412 WHECTRCDEI
-422 NDKANHSGGEATCI
+422 NDKANHSGGTATCI
-436 ALAKCEICG
+436 ELAECEVCG
-445 VEYGDFAEHVY
+445 VEYGEFAEHVY

-471 TAKATYYKS
+471 TTKATYYKS

-486 AGEEVFE
+486 AGEEIFE
-493 YGEPLGHEYGE
+493 FGDPLGHSYGE

-516 ATFTCTR
+516 AKFTCAH
-523 GCGDKQTATASG
+523 GCGDVQTVAASG
-535 ISITNVVTTPAECEK
+535 GSITSEITTPAECEK
-550 EGLRTYTARVTFG
+550 EGLRTYTAKVLFG
-563 GEEYTATTTET
+563 GEEYITTTAET
-574 LAALGHDLEHHE
+574 LESLGHSFTSYVSNNDATCTEDGTETAKCDRCNVTDTRTDDGSALGHD
-586 AKPATCTEIGW
+586 
-597 EAYDTCTRCDYTT
+597 
-610 YVEIEA
+610 
-616 LGHNWAEEWTTD
+616 WAEEWTTD
-628 GTSHW
+628 GTAHW

-641 INDKANHSGGEATC
+641 INGKTNHSGGTATC
-655 TNPAE
+655 TEPAE
-660 CEVCGAEYG
+660 CEVCGVAYG
-669 EALGHTEGEAV
+669 EALGHDLQHHDAQAATCTEIGWNAYDTCSRCDYTTYEEIPALGHTEGEAV
-680 RENEVSASC
+680 RENEV
-689 TAAGS
+689 
-694 YDEVVYCSVCGEE
+694 D
-707 LSRGEKVIE
+707 
-716 ALGHDLE
+716 
-723 HHEAKPAT
+723 AT
-731 CTEIGWNAYDTC
+731 CT
-743 TRCDYTTYVEIEA
+743 V
-756 LGHDWA
+756 
-762 EEWTTDGTSHWHECS
+762 
-777 RCDEI
+777 
-782 NDKANHSGGEAT
+782 
-794 CTNPAECEVCGAEYG
+794 
-809 EALGHTEGEAVREN
+809 
-823 EVPASCTAAGS
+823 AGS

-845 EELSREEKVIDAL
+845 EELSREEKTI
-858 GHSFTN
+858 
-864 YVSDNNATCT
+864 
-874 EDGTETAK
+874 E
-882 CDRCEVTDT
+882 
-891 RMDEGS
+891 
-897 ALGHDWA
+897 
-904 KEWTTDGTSHWHEC
+904 
-918 SRCDEINDKAN
+918 
-929 HSGGEATCTNPA
+929 
-941 ECEVCGAEY
+941 
-950 GEALDHDFEHHEA
+950 
-963 KPATCTEIGWEAY
+963 
-976 DTCTRCDYTTYV
+976 
-988 EIAAKGHTFGPD
+988 
-1000 ATCTEDQVCLEC
+1000 
-1012 GEVISAA
+1012 
-1019 TGHIPGSDAT
+1019 
-1029 CTENQTCSVCGEIL
+1029 
-1043 TPALGHSFTSYI
+1043 ALGHSFTSYA
-1055 SDNNA
+1055 SNNDA

-1082 DEGSALGHDLEHH
+1082 DEGSALGHDWAVEWTTDGTSHWHKCSRCNEINDKANHSGGTATCIAHAKCEICGAEYGDFAEHVYVENAEERYLVSEATCTAKATYYKSCSVCGEAGEEVFEHGEPLGHEYGEPDWTWEDYTSATATFTCTREDCGDKQTATASGSSITSVVTTPAECEAEGMRTYNAKVMFGGEEYVTTTTETLEALGHDLEHH

-1105 GWNAY
+1105 GWKAY

-1119 TYVEIEALGHDWT
+1119 TYVEIEALGHT
-1132 EEWTTDGTSH
+1132 EGEAVRENEVPASCTVAGSY
-1142 WHECSRCDEINDKAN
+1142 DE
-1157 HSGGTATCVTPAEC
+1157 V
-1171 EVCGAEYGDLAEHV
+1171 V
-1185 YVENAEEQ
+1185 Y
-1193 YLVSAATC
+1193 
-1201 TAKATYY
+1201 
-1208 KSCSVC
+1208 CSVC
-1214 GEAGKEI
+1214 GEELSREK
-1221 FEYGEP
+1221 
-1227 LGHEY
+1227 
-1232 GEPEW
+1232 
-1237 TWEGYTSATATFTC
+1237 
-1251 TRGCGDKQTVTAS
+1251 K
-1264 GSSITNVVTTPAE
+1264 
-1277 CETEGLRT
+1277 
-1285 YTAKVMFGG
+1285 
-1294 EEYVT
+1294 
-1299 TTTETIEALGH
+1299 TIEALGH
-1310 DLKHHEAKPATCT
+1310 SFTSYVSDNNATCVEDGT
-1323 EIGWNAYDTC
+1323 ETAQCDRCEVTDTR
-1333 TRCDYTTYVDIEAL
+1333 TDEGSAL
-1347 GHDWAKEW
+1347 GHDWAEEW

-1366 SRCDEINDKANHSGG
+1366 SRCDEVNDKANHSGG
-1381 EATCTNPAECE
+1381 TATCTDPAKCD
-1392 VCGAE
+1392 VCGVA
-1397 YGEALGH
+1397 YGEALGHDLQHHDAQAATCTEIGWDAYDTCSRCDYTTYEEIPALGH
-1404 TEGEAVRENEVP
+1404 TEGEAVRENEV
-1416 ASCTAAGS
+1416 AATCTVAGS

-1438 SREEKVID
+1438 SREEKTIE
-1446 ALGHDLEHHEAKP
+1446 ALGHD
-1459 ATCTEIGWD
+1459 
-1468 AYDTCSRC
+1468 
-1476 DYTTYVEIDA
+1476 
-1486 LGHTESEAVREN
+1486 
-1498 EVPASCTA
+1498 
-1506 AGSYD
+1506 
-1511 EVVYCSVCGEELSRE
+1511 
-1526 GKVIDALG
+1526 
-1534 HSFTSYVSDNN
+1534 
-1545 ATCTEDGTETAKCDR
+1545 
-1560 CEVTDTRTDEGSALG
+1560 
-1575 HNWAEEWTTDGTA
+1575 WAEEWITDGTA

-1603 SHSGGEATCTSPAE
+1603 SHSGGTATCTDPAE
-1617 CEVCGAEYGESLGH
+1617 CDVCGVAYREALGH
-1631 DFEHHEAKPATCTE
+1631 DLQHHDAQAATCTGI
-1645 TGWEAYDTCTRCDYT
+1645 GWNAYDTCSRCEYT
-1660 TYVEIPAKGH
+1660 TYEEIPALGH
-1670 AEGEVVRE
+1670 TEGEAVRE
-1678 NEVAASCTAAGSYD
+1678 NEVDATCTVVGSYD
-1692 EVIYCSVCGEELSRE
+1692 EVVYCSVCGEELSRE

-1730 EDGTE
+1730 EDGTG
-1735 TAKCDRCEVTD
+1735 TAKCDRCDVTD

-1764 TDGTSH
+1764 TDGTAH

-1790 ATCIALAKCEICGVE
+1790 ATCIELAECEVCGVE
-1805 YGDLAEHNF
+1805 YGDFAEHNY

-1834 HDAKTDL
+1834 DDAKTDL

-2396 EHHEAQ
+2396 QHHEAQ
-2402 PATCIE
+2402 AATCTE

-2420 DYTTYEEIPALGHT
+2420 DYTTYEEIP
-2434 EGAPVR
+2434 
-2440 ENEAAATCTAAG
+2440 
-2452 SYDEVIYCSVC
+2452 
-2463 GEELSREEKTIEALG
+2463 ALG

-2604 DSSALEIDKDD
+2604 DSSALETDKDD

-2687 KDDAKSDLDEIA
+2687 KDDAKSDLDDIA
-2699 QGAKDEV
+2699 QSAKDEI
-2706 DGSDLP
+2706 DGSHLP
-2712 DDVKDDLKGKVD
+2712 DEVKDDLRDKVD
-2724 EIVNDAKAEIDGET
+2724 EIVNDAKTEIDGEA
-2738 SKEEVDQTVEDAQKE
+2738 SKEEVDQTVEDTRQE
-2753 TEDAILNAEK
+2753 IEDAILAAEK

-2884 NEAKAEIEAAT
+2884 NKAKAEIEAAT
-2895 APEEID
+2895 TPEGIEEVLSTAKEEITV
-2901 EILAEAENEI
+2901 L
-2911 AAVTEGLKAGQ
+2911 TEDLTTVQPDMDA
-2922 LNTSTLWPWIIVA
+2922 LWLWIIVA

-2940 ALSTLF
+2940 ALSALA
-2946 AWRHVKKVQG
+2946 AWKIVKDVRVC
-2956 KGEAVGAKSV
+2956 GETVGVKTV
-2966 VTIAVATI
+2966 VKIGITTI
-2974 LIFVVVIGITLLIFA
+2974 LIFILIIGIALVMFALI
-2989 MV
+2989 

>member
-37 AEAASEYWALPSV
+37 ADAAGSYWATPSV
-50 CPSCG
+50 CPECG
-55 EAPDMYG
+55 EYPSPSEG
-62 SLNFTNQ
+62 SLTFTRQ
-69 SGCTYTYV
+69 SGCTYSYT
-77 HTFNRGGGR
+77 HTFNRGGGK
-86 HTGTITAHNIV
+86 HSGTISIHTAQSHPK
-97 AVEGRD
+97 VE
-103 PTCTSQGWYSYNRC
+103 PTCTAKGHEMYVDCVYCHTLNMSYIE
-117 SRCGKLASSQTM
+117 

-142 ATPATCTQNGAEQR
+142 AQAATCTQNGTEQR
-156 KCSRCSARETRKI
+156 QCSRCSARETRTI

-210 RSHNYNIYLSR
+210 RSHNYNICLSR

-318 HKTVSHLGQDPTCT
+318 HKTVSHLGQDATCT
-332 AEGWKP
+332 EAGWKP

-351 IIPALGHSFTNYV
+351 EIPALGHSFTSYV
-364 SDNNATCTEDGTET
+364 SNNDATCTEDGTET

-597 EAYDTCTRCDYTT
+597 EAYDTCSRCDYTT

-794 CTNPAECEVCGAEYG
+794 CTNPAECEVCGVEYG
-809 EALGHTEGEAVREN
+809 EALGHTEGEAAREN

-1082 DEGSALGHDLEHH
+1082 DEGSALGHD
-1095 EAKPATCTEI
+1095 
-1105 GWNAY
+1105 
-1110 DTCTRCDYT
+1110 
-1119 TYVEIEALGHDWT
+1119 
-1132 EEWTTDGTSH
+1132 
-1142 WHECSRCDEINDKAN
+1142 
-1157 HSGGTATCVTPAEC
+1157 
-1171 EVCGAEYGDLAEHV
+1171 
-1185 YVENAEEQ
+1185 
-1193 YLVSAATC
+1193 
-1201 TAKATYY
+1201 
-1208 KSCSVC
+1208 
-1214 GEAGKEI
+1214 
-1221 FEYGEP
+1221 
-1227 LGHEY
+1227 
-1232 GEPEW
+1232 
-1237 TWEGYTSATATFTC
+1237 
-1251 TRGCGDKQTVTAS
+1251 
-1264 GSSITNVVTTPAE
+1264 
-1277 CETEGLRT
+1277 
-1285 YTAKVMFGG
+1285 
-1294 EEYVT
+1294 
-1299 TTTETIEALGH
+1299 
-1310 DLKHHEAKPATCT
+1310 
-1323 EIGWNAYDTC
+1323 
-1333 TRCDYTTYVDIEAL
+1333 
-1347 GHDWAKEW
+1347 
-1355 TTDGTA
+1355 
-1361 HWHEC
+1361 
-1366 SRCDEINDKANHSGG
+1366 
-1381 EATCTNPAECE
+1381 
-1392 VCGAE
+1392 
-1397 YGEALGH
+1397 
-1404 TEGEAVRENEVP
+1404 
-1416 ASCTAAGS
+1416 
-1424 YDEVVYCSVCGEEL
+1424 
-1438 SREEKVID
+1438 
-1446 ALGHDLEHHEAKP
+1446 
-1459 ATCTEIGWD
+1459 
-1468 AYDTCSRC
+1468 
-1476 DYTTYVEIDA
+1476 
-1486 LGHTESEAVREN
+1486 
-1498 EVPASCTA
+1498 
-1506 AGSYD
+1506 
-1511 EVVYCSVCGEELSRE
+1511 
-1526 GKVIDALG
+1526 
-1534 HSFTSYVSDNN
+1534 
-1545 ATCTEDGTETAKCDR
+1545 
-1560 CEVTDTRTDEGSALG
+1560 
-1575 HNWAEEWTTDGTA
+1575 WAEEWTTDGTA

-1603 SHSGGEATCTSPAE
+1603 SHSGGTATCTDPAE
-1617 CEVCGAEYGESLGH
+1617 CDVCGVAYGEALGH
-1631 DFEHHEAKPATCTE
+1631 DLQHHDAQAATCTE
-1645 TGWEAYDTCTRCDYT
+1645 IGWDAYDTCSRCDYT
-1660 TYVEIPAKGH
+1660 TYEEIPALGH
-1670 AEGEVVRE
+1670 TEGEAVRE
-1678 NEVAASCTAAGSYD
+1678 NEVAATCTVAGSYD
-1692 EVIYCSVCGEELSRE
+1692 EVVYCSVCGEELSREEKTIEALGHDWAEEWITDGTAHWHECSRCDEINDKASHSGGTATCTDPAECDVCGVAYGEALGHDLQHHDAQAATCTEIGWDAYDTCSRCDYTTYEEIPALGHTEGEAVRENEVDATCTVVGSYDEVVYCSVCGEELSRE
-1707 EKVIDALGHSFTSY
+1707 EKVIDALGHSFTNY

-1735 TAKCDRCEVTD
+1735 TAKCDRCDVTD

-1764 TDGTSH
+1764 TDGTAH

-1790 ATCIALAKCEICGVE
+1790 ATCIELAECEVCGVE
-1805 YGDLAEHNF
+1805 YGDFAEHNY

-1834 HDAKTDL
+1834 DDAKTDL

-2396 EHHEAQ
+2396 QHHEAQ
-2402 PATCIE
+2402 AATCTE

-2452 SYDEVIYCSVC
+2452 SYDEVVYCSVC

-2581 GTTLTPARGHNF
+2581 GTTLVPARGHHF
-2593 VDGYCTVCGVI
+2593 VDGYCSVCGAI
-2604 DSSALEIDKDD
+2604 DGTALDNDKDD

-2622 AAQDAKDEIDASDLP
+2622 IAQDAKDEIDGSDLP
-2637 DDVKDDLKDK
+2637 DDVKEDLKDK
-2647 VDEIV
+2647 VDEIIN
-2652 DGAKDEVD
+2652 GAKDEVE
-2660 GSTDFDDVDQA
+2660 GSTDFDDIDQA
-2671 IEDAK
+2671 VENTK

-2712 DDVKDDLKGKVD
+2712 DDVKDDLKDKID
-2724 EIVNDAKAEIDGET
+2724 EIVNDAKTEIDGET
-2738 SKEEVDQTVEDAQKE
+2738 SKEEVDQTVEDAQQE
-2753 TEDAILNAEK
+2753 IEDAILNAEK

-2771 EIAQS
+2771 KIAQS
-2776 AKDEIDASDL
+2776 AKDEIGSSGISDEE
-2786 PDDVKDELKGK
+2786 KAELKDK
-2797 VDAAVEEAKEAIDNA
+2797 VDAAIEDAKEAIDNA

-2828 IDDLLKGGLDNELA
+2828 IDDLLKGSLDNELA
-2842 EKKDTAISDLTE
+2842 EKKDAAISDLTE
-2854 IAQGAKDEIAGSDVS
+2854 IAQDAKDGIDGSDIS

-2884 NEAKAEIEAAT
+2884 NDAKDEIEGAVT
-2895 APEEID
+2895 PEEID

-2911 AAVTEGLKAGQ
+2911 AAVTEDLKAGQ

>member
-1 MKTRSK
+1 M
-7 YILLLFVGMI
+7 
-17 VLLLG
+17 
-22 GIFFTAQQE
+22 
-31 KEGPIT
+31 
-37 AEAASEYWALPSV
+37 
-50 CPSCG
+50 
-55 EAPDMYG
+55 
-62 SLNFTNQ
+62 
-69 SGCTYTYV
+69 
-77 HTFNRGGGR
+77 
-86 HTGTITAHNIV
+86 
-97 AVEGRD
+97 
-103 PTCTSQGWYSYNRC
+103 
-117 SRCGKLASSQTM
+117 
-129 IPALGHDYGDWFV
+129 
-142 ATPATCTQNGAEQR
+142 
-156 KCSRCSARETRKI
+156 TRKI
-169 EATGHTWDSG
+169 AATGHTWDNG
-179 TVTVS
+179 TVTLS

-210 RSHNYNIYLSR
+210 RNHNYNIYLSR
-221 IEPTCTASGR
+221 VEPTCTASGR

-247 IPALGHDLEYYD
+247 IPALGHDLEYHD

-267 AGWNNYETCSRCE
+267 IGWNDYETCSRCD

-351 IIPALGHSFTNYV
+351 IIPALGHSFTSYV
-364 SDNNATCTEDGTET
+364 SNNDATCTDDGTET
-378 AKCDRCDV
+378 AKCDRCEV

-398 HDWAEKW
+398 HDWAEEW
-405 TTDGTSH
+405 TTDGTAH
-412 WHECNRCDEI
+412 WHECSRCDEI
-422 NDKANHSGGEATCI
+422 NDKANHSGGTATCI

-486 AGEEVFE
+486 AGEEIFE

-523 GCGDKQTATASG
+523 GCGDKQTITASG
-535 ISITNVVTTPAECEK
+535 SSITNVVTTPAECET
-550 EGLRTYTARVTFG
+550 EGLRTYTAKVMFG
-563 GEEYTATTTET
+563 GEEYVTTTTET
-574 LAALGHDLEHHE
+574 IEALGHDWAEEWTTDGTAHWHECSRCDAINDKANHSGGTATCTNPAECEVCGAAYGDALGHTESEAVRENEVPASCTAAGSYDEVIYCSVCGEELSREEKVIDALGHDLEHHE

-597 EAYDTCTRCDYTT
+597 DAYDTCSRCDYTT
-610 YVEIEA
+610 YIEI
-616 LGHNWAEEWTTD
+616 
-628 GTSHW
+628 
-633 HECSRCDE
+633 
-641 INDKANHSGGEATC
+641 
-655 TNPAE
+655 
-660 CEVCGAEYG
+660 
-669 EALGHTEGEAV
+669 
-680 RENEVSASC
+680 
-689 TAAGS
+689 
-694 YDEVVYCSVCGEE
+694 
-707 LSRGEKVIE
+707 
-716 ALGHDLE
+716 
-723 HHEAKPAT
+723 
-731 CTEIGWNAYDTC
+731 
-743 TRCDYTTYVEIEA
+743 
-756 LGHDWA
+756 
-762 EEWTTDGTSHWHECS
+762 
-777 RCDEI
+777 
-782 NDKANHSGGEAT
+782 
-794 CTNPAECEVCGAEYG
+794 

-858 GHSFTN
+858 GHSFTS
-864 YVSDNNATCT
+864 YISDNNATCT

-891 RMDEGS
+891 RTDEGS

-904 KEWTTDGTSHWHEC
+904 EEWTTDGTAHWHEC
-918 SRCDEINDKAN
+918 GRCDEINDKAN

-941 ECEVCGAEY
+941 ECEVCGVEYGSALGHTESEAVRENEVPASCTAAGSYDEVVYCSVCGEELSREEKVIDALGHSFTSYISDNNATCTEDGTETAKCDRCEVTDTRTDEGSALGHDWAEEWTTDGTAHWHECGRCDEINDKASHSGGTATCTNPAECEVCGAEY
-950 GEALDHDFEHHEA
+950 GEALGHDLEHHEA

-988 EIAAKGHTFGPD
+988 EIPAKGHTFGPD

-1019 TGHIPGSDAT
+1019 TGHIPGPDAT

-1119 TYVEIEALGHDWT
+1119 TYVEIEALGHNWA
-1132 EEWTTDGTSH
+1132 EEWTTDGTAH

-1157 HSGGTATCVTPAEC
+1157 HSGGEATCTNPAEC
-1171 EVCGAEYGDLAEHV
+1171 EVCGVEYGSALGHTESEAVRENEVPASCTAAGSYDEVVYCSVCGEELSREEKVIDALGHSFTSYISDNNATCTEDGTETAKCDRCEVTDTRTDEGSALGHNWAEEWTTDGTAHWHKCSRCDEINDKANHSGGTATCIALAKCEICGVEYGDFAEHV

-1214 GEAGKEI
+1214 GEAGEEI

-1251 TRGCGDKQTVTAS
+1251 TRGCGDKQTITAS

-1310 DLKHHEAKPATCT
+1310 DLEHHEAQPATCI

-1333 TRCDYTTYVDIEAL
+1333 TRCDYTTYV
-1347 GHDWAKEW
+1347 
-1355 TTDGTA
+1355 
-1361 HWHEC
+1361 
-1366 SRCDEINDKANHSGG
+1366 EI
-1381 EATCTNPAECE
+1381 
-1392 VCGAE
+1392 
-1397 YGEALGH
+1397 EALGH

-1476 DYTTYVEIDA
+1476 DYTTYIEIEA
-1486 LGHTESEAVREN
+1486 LGHTEGEAVREN

-1526 GKVIDALG
+1526 
-1534 HSFTSYVSDNN
+1534 
-1545 ATCTEDGTETAKCDR
+1545 
-1560 CEVTDTRTDEGSALG
+1560 
-1575 HNWAEEWTTDGTA
+1575 
-1588 HWHECSRC
+1588 
-1596 DEINDKA
+1596 
-1603 SHSGGEATCTSPAE
+1603 
-1617 CEVCGAEYGESLGH
+1617 
-1631 DFEHHEAKPATCTE
+1631 
-1645 TGWEAYDTCTRCDYT
+1645 
-1660 TYVEIPAKGH
+1660 
-1670 AEGEVVRE
+1670 
-1678 NEVAASCTAAGSYD
+1678 
-1692 EVIYCSVCGEELSRE
+1692 
-1707 EKVIDALGHSFTSY
+1707 EKV
-1721 VSDNNATCT
+1721 
-1730 EDGTE
+1730 
-1735 TAKCDRCEVTD
+1735 
-1746 TRTDEG
+1746 
-1752 SALGHDWAEEWT
+1752 
-1764 TDGTSH
+1764 
-1770 WHECSRCDEI
+1770 
-1780 NDKAN
+1780 
-1785 HSGGT
+1785 
-1790 ATCIALAKCEICGVE
+1790 VE
-1805 YGDLAEHNF
+1805 
-1814 VDGYCTVCGI
+1814 
-1824 IDGAALDNDK
+1824 
-1834 HDAKTDL
+1834 
-1841 DDVAQDAKDEIDASD
+1841 
-1856 LPDEVKED
+1856 
-1864 LKDKVDEVINGAK
+1864 
-1877 DEVDGSTDFDDVDQ
+1877 
-1891 AIEDAKD
+1891 
-1898 EIADAILDAE
+1898 
-1908 KDDAKSDLDEIAQ
+1908 
-1921 NAKDEIDASDLPDD
+1921 
-1935 VKDDLKGKVDE
+1935 
-1946 IVTDAKGEIDGETSK
+1946 
-1961 EEVDQTVEDAQKEIE
+1961 
-1976 DAILN
+1976 
-1981 AEKDDAKSDLDEI
+1981 
-1994 AQSAKDEI
+1994 
-2002 DASDLPDDVKDE
+2002 
-2014 LKNKVDEIVS
+2014 
-2024 NAKTE
+2024 
-2029 IDGETSKEEVDQ
+2029 
-2041 TVEDAQ
+2041 
-2047 KEIED
+2047 
-2052 AILDAEKDD
+2052 
-2061 AKSDLDEIA
+2061 
-2070 QDAKDEIDASDLP
+2070 
-2083 DDVKDELKNKVDE
+2083 
-2096 IVSNAKGEIDG
+2096 
-2107 ASSKEEIDTSFS
+2107 
-2119 EAETAIEEVNREAL
+2119 
-2133 ESAKEDVLSE
+2133 
-2143 LEELAQSV
+2143 
-2151 KEEIDGSNLP
+2151 
-2161 DEEKNEL
+2161 
-2168 KGKADELLGSVQDK
+2168 
-2182 LAKTTTPDEV
+2182 
-2192 YKIGDTVASELEAI
+2192 
-2206 RDGAIESAK
+2206 
-2215 EGVLTELEELAQ
+2215 
-2227 SLKDE
+2227 
-2232 IDGSDLSDEAKTEL
+2232 
-2246 KDKADEILE
+2246 
-2255 NVKTEI
+2255 
-2261 KEKTTF
+2261 
-2267 EEVYELG
+2267 
-2274 ETAESEIA
+2274 
-2282 FVQEEAIATARE
+2282 
-2294 EAVAAL
+2294 
-2300 ETYAENA
+2300 
-2307 KNGIASSDLSP
+2307 
-2318 EEQADHSG
+2318 
-2326 QIDAE
+2326 
-2331 VEATKE
+2331 
-2337 EITAAADFEAI
+2337 
-2348 ANALAE
+2348 
-2354 AMAEIDRIQA
+2354 
-2364 IGHIAGP
+2364 
-2371 AATCTAPQVCT
+2371 
-2382 VCGKELAPALGHDL
+2382 ALGHDL
-2396 EHHEAQ
+2396 
-2402 PATCIE
+2402 
-2408 IGWNAY
+2408 
-2414 DTCSRC
+2414 
-2420 DYTTYEEIPALGHT
+2420 
-2434 EGAPVR
+2434 
-2440 ENEAAATCTAAG
+2440 
-2452 SYDEVIYCSVC
+2452 
-2463 GEELSREEKTIEALG
+2463 
-2478 HTEGAPVRENEAAA
+2478 
-2492 TCTAAGSYDEVVYCS
+2492 
-2507 VCGEELSRAGM
+2507 
-2518 TIEALGHDIVKHE
+2518 VKHE

-2538 QNGWNDYETCSR
+2538 QNGWNDYETCTR

-2558 IAATGHTPGT
+2558 IAATGHTPGA

-2581 GTTLTPARGHNF
+2581 GTTLVPARGHHF
-2593 VDGYCTVCGVI
+2593 VDGYCSVCGAI
-2604 DSSALEIDKDD
+2604 DGTALDNDKDD

-2622 AAQDAKDEIDASDLP
+2622 IAQDAKDEIDGSDLP
-2637 DDVKDDLKDK
+2637 DDVKEDLKDK
-2647 VDEIV
+2647 VDEIIN
-2652 DGAKDEVD
+2652 GAKDEVE
-2660 GSTDFDDVDQA
+2660 GSTDFDDIDQA
-2671 IEDAK
+2671 VENTK

-2712 DDVKDDLKGKVD
+2712 DDVKDDLKDKID
-2724 EIVNDAKAEIDGET
+2724 EIVNDAKTEIDGET
-2738 SKEEVDQTVEDAQKE
+2738 SKEEVDQTVEDAQQE
-2753 TEDAILNAEK
+2753 IEDAILNAEK

-2771 EIAQS
+2771 KIAQS

-2786 PDDVKDELKGK
+2786 PDDVKDELKDK
-2797 VDAAVEEAKEAIDNA
+2797 VDAAIEDAKEAIDNA
-2812 TSKEEVE
+2812 TSKEEIE

-2828 IDDLLKGGLDNELA
+2828 IDDLLKGSLDNELA
-2842 EKKDTAISDLTE
+2842 EKKDAAISDLTE
-2854 IAQGAKDEIAGSDVS
+2854 IAQDAKDGIDGSDIS

-2884 NEAKAEIEAAT
+2884 NDAKDEIEGAVT
-2895 APEEID
+2895 PEEID

-2911 AAVTEGLKAGQ
+2911 AAVTEDLKAGQ

>member
-1 MKTRSK
+1 MKIRSK
-7 YILLLFVGMI
+7 YILLLFVSMI
-17 VLLLG
+17 VLFFG
-22 GIFFTAQQE
+22 GIFFTVQQE

-37 AEAASEYWALPSV
+37 AEAASVYWGSQSIPTT

-55 EAPDMYG
+55 EANADLRLG
-62 SLNFTNQ
+62 SYSSSTSCEITLNH
-69 SGCTYTYV
+69 YV
-77 HTFNRGGGR
+77 NNPGGGGGSFVR
-86 HTGTITAHNIV
+86 CRTTIILHSPV
-97 AVEGRD
+97 SVPKRE
-103 PTCTSQGWYSYNRC
+103 PTCTTNGNWAYTY
-117 SRCGKLASSQTM
+117 CGKCHAYATSVTT

-142 ATPATCTQNGAEQR
+142 AQAATCTQNGTEQR
-156 KCSRCSARETRKI
+156 QCSRCSARETRTI

-221 IEPTCTASGR
+221 VEPTCTASGR

-238 WCYANTCST
+238 WCYSNTCST
-247 IPALGHDLEYYD
+247 IPALGHDLEYHD

-267 AGWNNYETCSRCE
+267 IGWNDYETCSRCD

-351 IIPALGHSFTNYV
+351 IIPALGHSFTSYV
-364 SDNNATCTEDGTET
+364 SDNNATCTVDGTET
-378 AKCDRCDV
+378 AKCDRCEV

-398 HDWAEKW
+398 HDWAEEW

-412 WHECNRCDEI
+412 WHECSRCDEI
-422 NDKANHSGGEATCI
+422 NDKANHSGGTATCI

-523 GCGDKQTATASG
+523 GCGDKQTITASG
-535 ISITNVVTTPAECEK
+535 SSITNVVTTPAECET
-550 EGLRTYTARVTFG
+550 EGLRTYTAKVMFG
-563 GEEYTATTTET
+563 GEEYVTTTTET
-574 LAALGHDLEHHE
+574 
-586 AKPATCTEIGW
+586 
-597 EAYDTCTRCDYTT
+597 
-610 YVEIEA
+610 
-616 LGHNWAEEWTTD
+616 
-628 GTSHW
+628 
-633 HECSRCDE
+633 
-641 INDKANHSGGEATC
+641 
-655 TNPAE
+655 
-660 CEVCGAEYG
+660 
-669 EALGHTEGEAV
+669 
-680 RENEVSASC
+680 
-689 TAAGS
+689 
-694 YDEVVYCSVCGEE
+694 
-707 LSRGEKVIE
+707 IE

-723 HHEAKPAT
+723 HHEAQPAT
-731 CTEIGWNAYDTC
+731 CIEIGWNAYDTC

-762 EEWTTDGTSHWHECS
+762 EEWTTDGTAHWHECS
-777 RCDEI
+777 RCDAI
-782 NDKANHSGGEAT
+782 NDKANHSGGTAT
-794 CTNPAECEVCGAEYG
+794 CTNPAECEVCGAAYG
-809 EALGHTEGEAVREN
+809 DALGHTESEAVRENEVPASCTAAGSYDEVVYCSVCGEELSREEKVIDALGHDLEHHEAKPATCTEIGWDAYDTCSRCDYTTYIEIEALGHTEGEAVREN

-858 GHSFTN
+858 GHSFTS

-891 RMDEGS
+891 RTDEGS

-904 KEWTTDGTSHWHEC
+904 EEWTTDGTAHWHEC
-918 SRCDEINDKAN
+918 GRCDEINDKAS
-929 HSGGEATCTNPA
+929 HSGGTATCTNPA

-950 GEALDHDFEHHEA
+950 GEALGHDLEHHEA

-988 EIAAKGHTFGPD
+988 EIPAKGHTFGPD

-1019 TGHIPGSDAT
+1019 TGHIPGPDAT

-1119 TYVEIEALGHDWT
+1119 TYVEIEALGHNWA
-1132 EEWTTDGTSH
+1132 EEWTTDGTAH
-1142 WHECSRCDEINDKAN
+1142 WHKCSRCDEINDKAN
-1157 HSGGTATCVTPAEC
+1157 HSGGTATCIALAKC
-1171 EVCGAEYGDLAEHV
+1171 EICGVEYGDFAEHV

-1214 GEAGKEI
+1214 GEAGEEV

-1251 TRGCGDKQTVTAS
+1251 TRGCGDKQTITAS

-1310 DLKHHEAKPATCT
+1310 DLEHHEAQPATCI

-1333 TRCDYTTYVDIEAL
+1333 TRCDYTTYVEIEAL
-1347 GHDWAKEW
+1347 GHDWAEEW

-1366 SRCDEINDKANHSGG
+1366 SRCDAINDKANHSGG
-1381 EATCTNPAECE
+1381 TATCTNPAECE
-1392 VCGAE
+1392 VCGAA
-1397 YGEALGH
+1397 YGDALGH
-1404 TEGEAVRENEVP
+1404 TESEAVRENEVP

-1476 DYTTYVEIDA
+1476 DYTTYIEIEA
-1486 LGHTESEAVREN
+1486 LGHTEGEAVREN

-1511 EVVYCSVCGEELSRE
+1511 EVVYC
-1526 GKVIDALG
+1526 A
-1534 HSFTSYVSDNN
+1534 
-1545 ATCTEDGTETAKCDR
+1545 
-1560 CEVTDTRTDEGSALG
+1560 
-1575 HNWAEEWTTDGTA
+1575 
-1588 HWHECSRC
+1588 
-1596 DEINDKA
+1596 
-1603 SHSGGEATCTSPAE
+1603 
-1617 CEVCGAEYGESLGH
+1617 
-1631 DFEHHEAKPATCTE
+1631 
-1645 TGWEAYDTCTRCDYT
+1645 
-1660 TYVEIPAKGH
+1660 
-1670 AEGEVVRE
+1670 
-1678 NEVAASCTAAGSYD
+1678 
-1692 EVIYCSVCGEELSRE
+1692 
-1707 EKVIDALGHSFTSY
+1707 
-1721 VSDNNATCT
+1721 
-1730 EDGTE
+1730 
-1735 TAKCDRCEVTD
+1735 
-1746 TRTDEG
+1746 
-1752 SALGHDWAEEWT
+1752 
-1764 TDGTSH
+1764 
-1770 WHECSRCDEI
+1770 
-1780 NDKAN
+1780 
-1785 HSGGT
+1785 
-1790 ATCIALAKCEICGVE
+1790 
-1805 YGDLAEHNF
+1805 
-1814 VDGYCTVCGI
+1814 
-1824 IDGAALDNDK
+1824 
-1834 HDAKTDL
+1834 
-1841 DDVAQDAKDEIDASD
+1841 
-1856 LPDEVKED
+1856 
-1864 LKDKVDEVINGAK
+1864 
-1877 DEVDGSTDFDDVDQ
+1877 
-1891 AIEDAKD
+1891 
-1898 EIADAILDAE
+1898 
-1908 KDDAKSDLDEIAQ
+1908 
-1921 NAKDEIDASDLPDD
+1921 
-1935 VKDDLKGKVDE
+1935 
-1946 IVTDAKGEIDGETSK
+1946 
-1961 EEVDQTVEDAQKEIE
+1961 
-1976 DAILN
+1976 
-1981 AEKDDAKSDLDEI
+1981 
-1994 AQSAKDEI
+1994 
-2002 DASDLPDDVKDE
+2002 
-2014 LKNKVDEIVS
+2014 
-2024 NAKTE
+2024 
-2029 IDGETSKEEVDQ
+2029 
-2041 TVEDAQ
+2041 
-2047 KEIED
+2047 
-2052 AILDAEKDD
+2052 
-2061 AKSDLDEIA
+2061 
-2070 QDAKDEIDASDLP
+2070 
-2083 DDVKDELKNKVDE
+2083 
-2096 IVSNAKGEIDG
+2096 
-2107 ASSKEEIDTSFS
+2107 
-2119 EAETAIEEVNREAL
+2119 
-2133 ESAKEDVLSE
+2133 
-2143 LEELAQSV
+2143 
-2151 KEEIDGSNLP
+2151 
-2161 DEEKNEL
+2161 
-2168 KGKADELLGSVQDK
+2168 
-2182 LAKTTTPDEV
+2182 
-2192 YKIGDTVASELEAI
+2192 
-2206 RDGAIESAK
+2206 
-2215 EGVLTELEELAQ
+2215 
-2227 SLKDE
+2227 
-2232 IDGSDLSDEAKTEL
+2232 
-2246 KDKADEILE
+2246 
-2255 NVKTEI
+2255 
-2261 KEKTTF
+2261 
-2267 EEVYELG
+2267 
-2274 ETAESEIA
+2274 
-2282 FVQEEAIATARE
+2282 
-2294 EAVAAL
+2294 
-2300 ETYAENA
+2300 
-2307 KNGIASSDLSP
+2307 
-2318 EEQADHSG
+2318 
-2326 QIDAE
+2326 
-2331 VEATKE
+2331 
-2337 EITAAADFEAI
+2337 
-2348 ANALAE
+2348 
-2354 AMAEIDRIQA
+2354 
-2364 IGHIAGP
+2364 
-2371 AATCTAPQVCT
+2371 
-2382 VCGKELAPALGHDL
+2382 
-2396 EHHEAQ
+2396 
-2402 PATCIE
+2402 
-2408 IGWNAY
+2408 
-2414 DTCSRC
+2414 
-2420 DYTTYEEIPALGHT
+2420 
-2434 EGAPVR
+2434 
-2440 ENEAAATCTAAG
+2440 
-2452 SYDEVIYCSVC
+2452 
-2463 GEELSREEKTIEALG
+2463 
-2478 HTEGAPVRENEAAA
+2478 
-2492 TCTAAGSYDEVVYCS
+2492 

-2581 GTTLTPARGHNF
+2581 GTTLVPARGHHF
-2593 VDGYCTVCGVI
+2593 VDGYCSVCGAI
-2604 DSSALEIDKDD
+2604 DGTALDNDKDD

-2622 AAQDAKDEIDASDLP
+2622 IAQDAKDEIDGSDLP
-2637 DDVKDDLKDK
+2637 DDVKEDLKDK
-2647 VDEIV
+2647 VDEIIN
-2652 DGAKDEVD
+2652 GAKDEVE
-2660 GSTDFDDVDQA
+2660 GSTDFDDIDQA
-2671 IEDAK
+2671 VENTK

-2687 KDDAKSDLDEIA
+2687 KNDAKSDLDEIA

-2712 DDVKDDLKGKVD
+2712 DDVKDDLKDKID
-2724 EIVNDAKAEIDGET
+2724 EIVNDAKTEIDGET
-2738 SKEEVDQTVEDAQKE
+2738 SKEEVDQTVEDAQQE
-2753 TEDAILNAEK
+2753 IEDAILNAEK

-2771 EIAQS
+2771 KIAQS
-2776 AKDEIDASDL
+2776 AKDEIGSSGISDEE
-2786 PDDVKDELKGK
+2786 KAELKDK
-2797 VDAAVEEAKEAIDNA
+2797 VDAAIEDAKEAIDNA
-2812 TSKEEVE
+2812 TSKEEIE

-2828 IDDLLKGGLDNELA
+2828 IDDLLKGSLDNELA
-2842 EKKDTAISDLTE
+2842 EKKDAAISDLTE
-2854 IAQGAKDEIAGSDVS
+2854 IAQDAKDGIDGSDIS

-2884 NEAKAEIEAAT
+2884 NDAKDEIEGAMT
-2895 APEEID
+2895 PEEID

-2911 AAVTEGLKAGQ
+2911 AAVTEDLKAGQ